1 MPDAQVLEEGF
12 LEGDFLEE
20 GFLEEGSDLLRGIWP
35 QLCLWYET
43 QRG

>member
-1 MPDAQVLEEGF
+1 MPDSQVLEEGF

-20 GFLEEGSDLLRGIWP
+20 GFLEKGSDLLRGICP
-35 QLCLWYET
+35 QLCLQYEI